1 MEKEAIEIGLPD
13 KIEFSDH
20 GHFIGIIRKW
30 FGPKI
35 IFLTFFVI
43 FWDGFLFSLYSKAIH
58 SQDMMSM
65 LFPLLHVAVGIG
77 LTYYVIA
84 GYLNK
89 TYVRVDYSSIVIKD
103 SPLPFFRNKTLNS
116 SDIKQ
121 LYSKEK
127 IRHNRESGS
136 SVSYEVHAVTNDKKN
151 IKLLRGLES
160 SEQALFIEQEIEKFL
175 KIEDKRVKGELGR

>member
-1 MEKEAIEIGLPD
+1 MTQETIDIGLPN

-43 FWDGFLFSLYSKAIH
+43 VWDGFLFFWYSKAIH
-58 SQDMMSM
+58 SQNMMSL
-65 LFPLLHVAVGIG
+65 LFPILHVAVGIG
-77 LTYYVIA
+77 LTYSVIA

-89 TYVRVDYSSIVIKD
+89 TYVRVDKSSIVIKD

-121 LYSKEK
+121 IYSKEK
-127 IRHNRESGS
+127 ISRSSEGGS
-136 SVSYEVHAVTNDKKN
+136 SVSYEVHALTNGKKISN
-151 IKLLRGLES
+151 YC
-160 SEQALFIEQEIEKFL
+160 Q
-175 KIEDKRVKGELGR
+175 V